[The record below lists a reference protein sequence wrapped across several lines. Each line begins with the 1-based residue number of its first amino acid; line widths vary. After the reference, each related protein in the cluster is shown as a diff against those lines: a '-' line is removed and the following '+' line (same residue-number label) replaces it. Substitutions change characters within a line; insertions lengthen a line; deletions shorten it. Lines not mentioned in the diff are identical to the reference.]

1 MITRYLQQLTGTDLT
16 APDPA
21 RRLAALAKLDP
32 EKDREKLLAV
42 MTEDE
47 DGAVRE
53 SALRHLSDAG
63 LCVAHLATPG
73 VGGAARVVLGEL
85 LLAGT
90 ALAPLMEGLEEATLR
105 QLIDAC
111 REPEHFE
118 PVLAALKE
126 EDTFAH
132 IASRHPAPAVRAAA
146 AARVHHHG
154 ALRTLEKQVRSKDKA
169 VAQQLRARLDYYRS
183 AHKALENLVLELE
196 TQSQRLAAHAQG
208 TDDGHLLDRYQAAE
222 RQRSEHRAALA
233 ALAQTLQSFGDSAE
247 AGAAALATF
256 DRSLARLDARLAEE
270 KRAADAAAAL
280 EAAAAQKRDQLRAQL
295 EGVEALLADAD
306 LRISRG
312 EGAPGAGAP
321 LLASLQ
327 TALALETARWEDALG
342 SEPSLP
348 DAVLSPL
355 KNTFTHM
362 AKALGDRV
370 AALERLHAAGPLP
383 EMPTELPEVPEHP
396 PKDPEAAAQLWAS
409 AGTLGEALQALEAWV
424 TAIAWPREGALPP
437 EALGARRQRDAL
449 SQTARALDALAQRAK
464 ERAEKRVQRFDRAL
478 ASEQTKAAGGM
489 LAELKTLHPALPPVH
504 QSGIDLDALE
514 ARYQALRD
522 QLFEA
527 SLEAREG
534 LIAQLEA
541 LATTALSDEGHA
553 DGSDSTAEALDA
565 AGKQRAED
573 VKALRSAWN
582 GLGPARGEA
591 GKALQKRFDAA
602 AEAAFEPARAAFEAQ
617 NQLRAANTAAREALL
632 KTLEETLDAV
642 NWEAPDWKALDRLYR
657 HSNAQWRDH
666 EPVDNGGRRLA
677 GPFFSRMR
685 GLKTQLEARWQA
697 NVEAKR
703 ALVAEAEAL
712 VAEGGREAADQCKA
726 LQRRWADIDIT
737 PRKIDRA
744 LWTTFRGHCDAIFGQ
759 LQKARSEAKEA
770 ADVETQA
777 LRELTQQVRDGTAQ
791 AQDEAALNALPVG
804 ALRQALRALPRR
816 GPRQLDGAR
825 KAAEQALDGIKHA
838 KQRLNQQAATAE
850 LATILT
856 LDAQCCEAE
865 RQGQALPLPGES
877 AALAEALSARKAATA
892 DGTARREACIDLE
905 MALGVDSPASDAQ
918 LRLARQVARL
928 ASGLGKGPAEDDPRQ
943 RATAAALRLL
953 ATPGADE
960 EGWALAARAQA
971 ALQR

>member
-1 MITRYLQQLTGTDLT
+1 
-16 APDPA
+16 
-21 RRLAALAKLDP
+21 
-32 EKDREKLLAV
+32 V
-42 MTEDE
+42 
-47 DGAVRE
+47 
-53 SALRHLSDAG
+53 
-63 LCVAHLATPG
+63 
-73 VGGAARVVLGEL
+73 
-85 LLAGT
+85 
-90 ALAPLMEGLEEATLR
+90 
-105 QLIDAC
+105 
-111 REPEHFE
+111 
-118 PVLAALKE
+118 
-126 EDTFAH
+126 
-132 IASRHPAPAVRAAA
+132 
-146 AARVHHHG
+146 
-154 ALRTLEKQVRSKDKA
+154 
-169 VAQQLRARLDYYRS
+169 
-183 AHKALENLVLELE
+183 
-196 TQSQRLAAHAQG
+196 
-208 TDDGHLLDRYQAAE
+208 
-222 RQRSEHRAALA
+222 
-233 ALAQTLQSFGDSAE
+233 
-247 AGAAALATF
+247 
-256 DRSLARLDARLAEE
+256 
-270 KRAADAAAAL
+270 
-280 EAAAAQKRDQLRAQL
+280 
-295 EGVEALLADAD
+295 
-306 LRISRG
+306 
-312 EGAPGAGAP
+312 
-321 LLASLQ
+321 
-327 TALALETARWEDALG
+327 
-342 SEPSLP
+342 
-348 DAVLSPL
+348 
-355 KNTFTHM
+355 
-362 AKALGDRV
+362 
-370 AALERLHAAGPLP
+370 
-383 EMPTELPEVPEHP
+383 PEVPEHP

-409 AGTLGEALQALEAWV
+409 AGALGEALQALEAWV
-424 TAIAWPREGALPP
+424 TALAWPREGALPP

-504 QSGIDLDALE
+504 QRGIDLEALE
-514 ARYQALRD
+514 VRYQTLRD

-541 LATTALSDEGHA
+541 LAATTV
-553 DGSDSTAEALDA
+553 DGETAEAQEA

-573 VKALRSAWN
+573 VKTLRGAWN

-632 KTLEETLDAV
+632 KTLEEALDAV
-642 NWEAPDWKALDRLYR
+642 DWEAPDWKALDRLYR
-657 HSNAQWRDH
+657 HSNAQWREH

-712 VAEGGREAADQCKA
+712 VSEGSREAAEQCKG
-726 LQRRWADIDIT
+726 LQRRWAEIDIT

-770 ADVETQA
+770 ANEETQA
-777 LRELTQQVRDGTAQ
+777 LRDLTQQVAAGTAQ

-816 GPRQLDGAR
+816 GPRQLDALR

-838 KQRLNQQAATAE
+838 KRRLNQQAATAE

-865 RQGQALPLPGES
+865 RGGQALPTLADG
-877 AALAEALSARKAATA
+877 AALAEALSARATATA
-892 DGTARREACIDLE
+892 DSTARREACIDLE

-928 ASGLGKGPAEDDPRQ
+928 ASGLGKGPAEDDPQQ

-953 ATPGADE
+953 ATPGAEE
-960 EGWALAARAQA
+960 EGWALADRAQA

>member
-47 DGAVRE
+47 DGTVRE
-53 SALRHLSDAG
+53 SALRHLKDAA
-63 LCVAHLATPG
+63 LCVEHLATPG

-90 ALAPLMEGLEEATLR
+90 ALAPLMEGLPEVTLR

-169 VAQQLRARLDYYRS
+169 VAQQLRARLDHYRG
-183 AHKALENLVLELE
+183 ARKALEALVLELE
-196 TQSQRLAAHAQG
+196 AQSQRLAAHAQG
-208 TDDGHLLDRYQAAE
+208 TDDGHLLERYQSAE

-233 ALAQTLQSFGDSAE
+233 ALAQTLEHFGDSAE
-247 AGAAALATF
+247 AGAGALAAY
-256 DRSLARLDARLAEE
+256 DYSLARLDARLAEE

-280 EAAAAQKRDQLRAQL
+280 EAAAANKRDELKAQL

-321 LLASLQ
+321 LLASLK
-327 TALALETARWEDALG
+327 TALALETTRWEDALA

-348 DAVLSPL
+348 DAVLTPL
-355 KNTFTHM
+355 KNTFAHL
-362 AKALGDRV
+362 AQALGDRV
-370 AALERLHAAGPLP
+370 SALERLHAAGPLP
-383 EMPTELPEVPEHP
+383 EMPAALPEVPEHP

-409 AGTLGEALQALEAWV
+409 AGTLGEALQTLEAWV
-424 TAIAWPREGALPP
+424 TALAWPREGALPP
-437 EALGARRQRDAL
+437 EALAARRQRDAL

-504 QSGIDLDALE
+504 QGGIDLEALE
-514 ARYQALRD
+514 TRYQGLRD

-541 LATTALSDEGHA
+541 LTATAVEGE
-553 DGSDSTAEALDA
+553 TAEAQEA

-657 HSNAQWRDH
+657 HSNAQWREH

-712 VAEGGREAADQCKA
+712 VAEGGREAAEQCKA
-726 LQRRWADIDIT
+726 LQRRWAEIDIT

-770 ADVETQA
+770 ADAETQA
-777 LRELTQQVRDGTAQ
+777 LRELTEQVREGTAQ

-816 GPRQLDGAR
+816 GPRQLDAVR

-838 KQRLNQQAATAE
+838 KRRLNQQAATAE
-850 LATILT
+850 LAAILT

-865 RQGQALPLPGES
+865 RAGQALPGLEEG
-877 AALAEALSARKAATA
+877 AALAEALSTRASATA
-892 DGTARREACIDLE
+892 DNTARREACIDLE

-928 ASGLGKGPAEDDPRQ
+928 ASGLGKGPAEDDPQQ

-971 ALQR
+971 ALQG

>member
-32 EKDREKLLAV
+32 SKDREKLLAV
-42 MTEDE
+42 MMEDE

-53 SALRHLSDAG
+53 SALRHLNDAA
-63 LCVAHLATPG
+63 LCVEHLATSG

-90 ALAPLMEGLEEATLR
+90 ALAPLMEGLEEASLR

-132 IASRHPAPAVRAAA
+132 IASRHPVPAVRAAA
-146 AARVHHHG
+146 AARVQHHG

-169 VAQQLRARLDYYRS
+169 VAQQLRARLEHYRG
-183 AHKALENLVLELE
+183 ARKALEALLLELE
-196 TQSQRLAAHAQG
+196 TQSQRLVAHAQG
-208 TDDGHLLDRYQAAE
+208 TDDGHLLERYRTAE
-222 RQRSEHRAALA
+222 RQRSEHRTALA
-233 ALAQTLQSFGDSAE
+233 ALAQTLQHFGDSAE
-247 AGAAALATF
+247 TGAAALAAF
-256 DRSLARLDARLAEE
+256 DHSLARLDARLAEE

-280 EAAAAQKRDQLRAQL
+280 EAAAAQKRDQLKAQL

-327 TALALETARWEDALG
+327 TALALETSRWEDALG

-348 DAVLSPL
+348 DAVLAPL
-355 KNTFTHM
+355 KNTFNHL
-362 AKALGDRV
+362 AQALGDRV
-370 AALERLHAAGPLP
+370 AALERLYAAGPLP
-383 EMPTELPEVPEHP
+383 EPPAEIPEVPEHP

-409 AGTLGEALQALEAWV
+409 AGALGEALQALEAWV
-424 TAIAWPREGALPP
+424 TALAWPREGALPP
-437 EALGARRQRDAL
+437 EALAARRQRDAL
-449 SQTARALDALAQRAK
+449 SQTARGLDALAQRAK
-464 ERAEKRVQRFDRAL
+464 ARAEKRVQRFDRAL

-504 QSGIDLDALE
+504 QGGIDLDALE

-527 SLEAREG
+527 SLVAREG

-541 LATTALSDEGHA
+541 LAATAVEDEN
-553 DGSDSTAEALDA
+553 AEAREA

-573 VKALRSAWN
+573 VKALRGAWN

-642 NWEAPDWKALDRLYR
+642 NWEAPDWKSLDRLYR
-657 HSNAQWRDH
+657 QSNAQWREH
-666 EPVDNGGRRLA
+666 EPADHGGRRLA

-712 VAEGGREAADQCKA
+712 VAEGGRQAADQCKA
-726 LQRRWADIDIT
+726 LQRRWAEIDIT

-744 LWTTFRGHCDAIFGQ
+744 LWTTFRGHCDAIFDQ

-770 ADVETQA
+770 ANAETQA
-777 LRELTQQVRDGTAQ
+777 LRELTEQVKDGTAR
-791 AQDEAALNALPVG
+791 AEDEAALSALPVG

-816 GPRQLDGAR
+816 GPRQLDAAR

-838 KQRLNQQAATAE
+838 KRRLNQQAATAE
-850 LATILT
+850 LATILA

-865 RQGQALPLPGES
+865 RAAQALPAPGEGGT
-877 AALAEALSARKAATA
+877 LAEALSARAAATA
-892 DGTARREACIDLE
+892 DSTARREACIDLE
-905 MALGVDSPASDAQ
+905 MALGVDSPASDDQ

-928 ASGLGKGPAEDDPRQ
+928 ASGLGKGPAEDDPQQ

-960 EGWALAARAQA
+960 EGWSLAARAQA
-971 ALQR
+971 ALER

>member
-53 SALRHLSDAG
+53 SALRHLNDAA
-63 LCVAHLATPG
+63 LCVEHLATPG

-90 ALAPLMEGLEEATLR
+90 ALAPLMDGLPEATLR

-169 VAQQLRARLDYYRS
+169 VAQQLRARLDHYRG
-183 AHKALENLVLELE
+183 ARKALEALVLELE
-196 TQSQRLAAHAQG
+196 AQGQRLAAHAQG
-208 TDDGHLLDRYQAAE
+208 TDDGHLLERYQSAE

-233 ALAQTLQSFGDSAE
+233 ALAQTLQHFGDSAD
-247 AGAAALATF
+247 AGIAALHGY
-256 DRSLARLDARLAEE
+256 DQNLARLDARLAEE

-280 EAAAAQKRDQLRAQL
+280 EAAAAQKRDQLKAQL

-321 LLASLQ
+321 LLASLK
-327 TALALETARWEDALG
+327 TALALETTRWEDALA

-348 DAVLSPL
+348 DAVLMPL
-355 KNTFTHM
+355 KNTYAHL
-362 AKALGDRV
+362 AEALGGRV
-370 AALERLHAAGPLP
+370 AALERLHDAGPLP
-383 EMPTELPEVPEHP
+383 EMPAELPEVPEHP

-424 TAIAWPREGALPP
+424 TALAWPREGALPP
-437 EALGARRQRDAL
+437 EALAARRQRDAL
-449 SQTARALDALAQRAK
+449 SQTARALDALAERAK

-504 QSGIDLDALE
+504 QSGIDLEALE
-514 ARYQALRD
+514 TRYQALRD

-541 LATTALSDEGHA
+541 LTATAVEGE
-553 DGSDSTAEALDA
+553 TAEAQEA

-657 HSNAQWRDH
+657 HSNAQWREH
-666 EPVDNGGRRLA
+666 EPVDNGGRRFA

-712 VAEGGREAADQCKA
+712 AAQGGREAAEQCKA
-726 LQRRWADIDIT
+726 LQRRWAEIDIT

-759 LQKARSEAKEA
+759 LQKARNDAKEA
-770 ADVETQA
+770 ADAETQA
-777 LRELTQQVRDGTAQ
+777 LRELTQQVKDGTAQ

-816 GPRQLDGAR
+816 GPRQLDAAR

-838 KQRLNQQAATAE
+838 KRRLNQQAATAE
-850 LATILT
+850 LAAILT

-865 RQGQALPLPGES
+865 RGGQALPTSEEG
-877 AALAEALSARKAATA
+877 AALAEALSARATATA
-892 DGTARREACIDLE
+892 DSTARREACIDLE

-928 ASGLGKGPAEDDPRQ
+928 ASGLGKGPAEDDPQQ

-953 ATPGADE
+953 ATPGADD
-960 EGWALAARAQA
+960 EGWGLAARAQA